1 MASTCHDSG
10 RRHSIPHN
18 VTRSRIHPAWFVLA
32 AVALAMMTA
41 SGVRTAFGV
50 YVKPMEAELG
60 WSRAALSQVA
70 ALSLFLL
77 GMASPLAGRLADRWG
92 PRRVIAFSI
101 VLLGVGTISSALV
114 HELWHVYIT
123 AGILMAVGSG
133 GAGLTAGSTVIARW
147 FETRRGLA
155 IGIAGAAISLGQ
167 LGIIPLAAV
176 LALHQGWRVSYL
188 VLGLGLLVLVFP
200 VVARIL
206 RNEPE
211 AQGLQPYGATGP
223 LRTSIEAAEL
233 QRAGRVSLTE
243 AARFP
248 QLWLLM
254 ATQFVCGYTSLGMV
268 LTHFMPHALEHGFT
282 EIQASMALGVMGAMN
297 VVGTIASGWICD
309 RLGRCGPLATFYLL
323 RGVSLLLLP
332 YVWNLPSLQVWAV
345 IFGLNYFS
353 TVPPT
358 TTLTMNI
365 FGRYSVGELSGW
377 IFFAHQVGAALGAA
391 IAGWAF
397 EWSGAYTSAF
407 VSAAIMAFLGSA
419 LTLLIREEPI
429 RSRPM
434 PVSAAA

>member
-1 MASTCHDSG
+1 
-10 RRHSIPHN
+10 
-18 VTRSRIHPAWFVLA
+18 VTRSSIHPAWLVLS

-50 YVKPMEAELG
+50 YVKPMEAEFG
-60 WSRAALSQVA
+60 WSRTALSEVA
-70 ALSLFLL
+70 AVSLLLL
-77 GMASPLAGRLADRWG
+77 GTVSPLAGRLADRWG
-92 PRRVIAFSI
+92 PRRVIALSI
-101 VLLGVGTISSALV
+101 LLLGVGTISTAFV
-114 HELWHVYIT
+114 RELWHVYVT
-123 AGILMAVGSG
+123 AGILMALGAG

-147 FETRRGLA
+147 FEARRGLA
-155 IGIAGAAISLGQ
+155 IGLAGAAISLGQ

-176 LALHQGWRVSYL
+176 LTANQGWRASYL
-188 VLGLGLLVLVFP
+188 VLGLGLLAFVFP
-200 VVARIL
+200 VVAGFI

-211 AQGLQPYGATGP
+211 ERGLQPYGATGP
-223 LRTSIEAAEL
+223 LRTSVETAAL
-233 QRAGRVSLTE
+233 QRAGRVSLTD
-243 AARFP
+243 ALRVP

-254 ATQFVCGYTSLGMV
+254 ATQFACGYSSIGMI

-309 RLGRCGPLATFYLL
+309 RFGRCGPLATFYLV
-323 RGVSLLLLP
+323 RGMSLLLLP
-332 YVWNLPSLQVWAV
+332 YVWNVPSLQVWAA

-358 TTLTMNI
+358 TTLTANI

-397 EWSGAYTSAF
+397 EWSGTYTSAF
-407 VSAAIMAFLGSA
+407 VSAAVMAFLGSA
-419 LTLLIREEPI
+419 LTLLIREVPI
-429 RSRPM
+429 SSRPM
-434 PVSAAA
+434 PASAAA